1 MHQHEYRLL
10 TDDDVRQQL
19 SMSDAVECM
28 ENAFRLHAAGTL
40 QAPARAAVD
49 LGEAGNMIFTV
60 GGTQGENPLAGF
72 RVYDLKHLGG
82 PKRNELVVVFCGR
95 TSALL
100 GLVAGKL
107 LGPIRT
113 GAIGGVAIKYLS
125 DPDAKTLGVI
135 GTGPQAATQLE
146 AAAAVRN
153 LETIK
158 VFSRN
163 EENRWQFA
171 KQMSDKL
178 GREVQAVDS
187 AREAVEKAEIV
198 ITATISSTP
207 VLQADWLQPGVHINN
222 IGPKFK
228 DQTELDL
235 DVISQTNRFIT
246 DTKAQVDKTGDRF
259 ILQGTEHF
267 DSLEELSSIVA
278 GTVEGRREA
287 SETTLFYSLGLAGT
301 EMLLAQRL
309 LDITAD

>member
-1 MHQHEYRLL
+1 MAQHEYRLL
-10 TDDDVRQQL
+10 TDDDVRRHL

-28 ENAFRLHAAGTL
+28 EDAFRLHAAGTL
-40 QAPARAAVD
+40 QAPAREAVD

-82 PKRNELVVVFCGR
+82 PKRDELVVVFCGR
-95 TSALL
+95 TSALV

-113 GAIGGVAIKYLS
+113 GAIGGVAIKHLS
-125 DPDAKTLGVI
+125 NPNAKTLGVI

-146 AAAAVRN
+146 AAAAVRD
-153 LETIK
+153 LKTIK

-163 EENRWQFA
+163 EENRQQFA
-171 KQMSDKL
+171 KQMSNKL

-187 AREAVEKAEIV
+187 ARAAVEKAEIV
-198 ITATISSTP
+198 ITATISSAP

-246 DTKAQVDKTGDRF
+246 DTKDQVDKTGDRF

-267 DSLEELSSIVA
+267 DCLEELSSIVA
-278 GTVEGRREA
+278 GTVEGRRKA